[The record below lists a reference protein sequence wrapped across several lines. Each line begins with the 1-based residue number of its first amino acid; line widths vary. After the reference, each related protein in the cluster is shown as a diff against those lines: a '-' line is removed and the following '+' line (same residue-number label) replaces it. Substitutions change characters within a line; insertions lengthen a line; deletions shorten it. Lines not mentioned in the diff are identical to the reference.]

1 VQTVSKLRARR
12 FPQRAGASLQ
22 RVSTVVADRPAPLSR
37 VWSGNK
43 IIAEDLTG
51 EDLSDVLELH
61 SDASAWWVLPRD
73 REYGAVEVR
82 HVAHALDLDEPAIK
96 DLLAE
101 DRRAKFETLGQS
113 RLLITNAV
121 SVDKDRAQIMVHP
134 VSIIATDRAVIC
146 LVDPTPEFQP
156 SKLFIDKQEV
166 IAKGGVEAAVQ
177 IVIAAVIASY
187 EEALQWLED
196 SSDRLADILFGE
208 RPLDKQ
214 EQLHA
219 FKLRAA
225 LSQLRRLT
233 DPMRIVMTDIVDS
246 PPQGRKAKAGRDQG
260 IARHWLVLSEH
271 HTRIANAADAL
282 REALSSIFDT
292 SLALADVRLN
302 QIVKKLSS
310 WAAIIAVPTLVTGF
324 VGMNVHFPLA
334 ATTTGFWVY
343 FLLMIT
349 ASVVL
354 YFVFRAKD
362 WV

>member
-1 VQTVSKLRARR
+1 M
-12 FPQRAGASLQ
+12 
-22 RVSTVVADRPAPLSR
+22 STVVADRPAPLSR

-101 DRRAKFETLGQS
+101 DRRAKFEAVGQA

-121 SVDKDRAQIMVHP
+121 SVDKEHAQIMVHP

-146 LVDPTPEFQP
+146 LVDPAPDFKPAQ
-156 SKLFIDKQEV
+156 LFIQKQEV

-177 IVIAAVIASY
+177 TVIAAVIASY

-196 SSDRLADILFGE
+196 SSDRLANILFEE
-208 RPLDKQ
+208 RPLDRP
-214 EQLHA
+214 EQLYA
-219 FKLRAA
+219 FKLRTA

-233 DPMRIVMTDIVDS
+233 DPMRAVMTDIVDN
-246 PPQGRKAKAGRDQG
+246 PPHGRKVKAGRDHG
-260 IARHWLVLSEH
+260 ISRHWMVLAEH
-271 HTRIANAADAL
+271 HTRVANAADAL

-324 VGMNVHFPLA
+324 VGMNVRFPLA
-334 ATTTGFWVY
+334 ATTAGFWVY
-343 FLLMIT
+343 LLLMVS

-354 YFVFRAKD
+354 YFVFRSKD
-362 WV
+362 WI